1 MKKKPA
7 GAAEIAIEKLGKKQA
22 DAELARLSQE
32 IEKHDRLYYQKDQ
45 PVISDAE
52 YDVLRQRLGAIEA
65 RFPELK
71 RLDSPSRK
79 VGAAPAQGFAKVT
92 HLKPMLSL
100 GNAFSAEDVNEFVA
114 SVRRFLKLGDDVPVE
129 LAAEPKI
136 DGLSANLR
144 YEKGAFMQGATR
156 GDGAVGEDI
165 TANLGTIADVPKQ
178 LQGKDVP
185 DLIELRGEV
194 YIGRRDFEKLN
205 KQREK
210 DGEPVFANP
219 RNAAAG
225 STRQLDP
232 NISAKRPLRFFAYA
246 WGEANSL
253 PAQTHWDVVQR
264 FKSWGFK
271 TNPLARLCKTAD
283 EALALHAKL
292 AEQRAALDYEI
303 DGVVYKVNRLDWQE
317 RLGFVS
323 RAPRWAI
330 AHKFPAEQAETVLKE
345 IKIQV
350 GRTGAL
356 TPVAV
361 LEPVRVGGVTVEH
374 ATLHNEDEI
383 QRKDIRVGD
392 TVVVQ
397 RAGDVIPQIVRVVE
411 TKRPR
416 GSKPYVFPKECPVC
430 GSKAAREEGMAVK
443 RCTGGL
449 TCPAQAVER
458 LRHFV
463 SRTALD
469 IDGLG
474 EESIQELFDRKY
486 LHGPADVFRLGR
498 HRDAIVVD
506 KKRTK
511 GLEGW
516 GELRFGNLM
525 NSIAARRKVPL
536 PRLIFALGI
545 PQVGE
550 ATARLLAKQY
560 GSLKAWRAA
569 MEKAARGDEE
579 ALADLDNIEGIGPSM
594 AKDIVDFFAETHNRE
609 ALDELAKEMEAE
621 DFKAPSVAGSSVAG
635 KTVVFTGT
643 LETMG
648 RAEAKAK
655 AESLGAKVAGSV
667 SAKTDYVVV
676 GADAGS
682 KATKARELG
691 VATLTEQEWAKLI
704 GGA

>member
-1 MKKKPA
+1 MKKPA
-7 GAAEIAIEKLGKKQA
+7 SLDITPVEKLNKKQA
-22 DAELARLSQE
+22 DAELARLAQE
-32 IEKHDRLYYQKDQ
+32 IEKHDGLYYQKDA
-45 PVISDAE
+45 PVISDAA
-52 YDVLRQRLGAIEA
+52 YDALRRRLEAIEA
-65 RFPELK
+65 RFPELR

-100 GNAFSAEDVNEFVA
+100 GNAFSAEDVNEFIA
-114 SVRRFLKLGDDVPVE
+114 GVRRFLKLGEAERVE

-144 YEKGAFMQGATR
+144 YEKGVFVQGATR

-165 TANLGTIADVPKQ
+165 TQNLMTVADVPRELK
-178 LQGKDVP
+178 GKDVP
-185 DLIELRGEV
+185 ALIELRGEV

-205 KQREK
+205 REREK
-210 DGEPVFANP
+210 DGEPLFANP

-232 NISAKRPLRFFAYA
+232 RISAKRPLRFFAYA
-246 WGEANSL
+246 WGEASDL
-253 PAQTHWDVVQR
+253 PAATHWDMVHS

-271 TNPLARLCKTAD
+271 TNPLARLCKTVD
-283 EALALHAKL
+283 EALTLHADL
-292 AEQRAALDYEI
+292 AERRAVLDYEI

-330 AHKFPAEQAETVLKE
+330 AHKFPAEQAETVLKD

-361 LEPVRVGGVTVEH
+361 LAPVRVGGVTVEH

-383 QRKDIRVGD
+383 ARKDIRVGD

-397 RAGDVIPQIVRVVE
+397 RAGDVIPQIVRVIPE
-411 TKRPR
+411 KRPR
-416 GSKPYVFPKECPVC
+416 GSKAYVFPEKCPVC
-430 GSKAAREEGMAVK
+430 GSKAAREEGMAVT

-463 SRTALD
+463 SRGAMD

-474 EESIQELFDRKY
+474 EESIQELFDRRFLKS
-486 LHGPADVFRLGR
+486 PADIYRLAR

-525 NSIAARRKVPL
+525 NAIEARRKAAL
-536 PRLIFALGI
+536 PRFIFALGI

-560 GSLKAWRAA
+560 GSLKAWRGA

-594 AKDIVDFFAETHNRE
+594 AKDIVDFFAEKHNRD
-609 ALDELAKEMEAE
+609 ALDELAREMEAE
-621 DFKAPSVAGSSVAG
+621 DFKAPTAAGSPIAG

-691 VATLTEQEWAKLI
+691 ATTLTEQEWTRLI

>member
-1 MKKKPA
+1 MKDA
-7 GAAEIAIEKLGKKQA
+7 SAIPVEKLGHKQA
-22 DAELARLSQE
+22 AAELERLTRE
-32 IEKHDRLYYQKDQ
+32 IGRHDKLYYQKDA
-45 PVISDAE
+45 PAIADAE
-52 YDVLRQRLGAIEA
+52 YDALRRRLEAIEA

-71 RLDSPSRK
+71 RLDSPTRR

-114 SVRRFLKLGDDVPVE
+114 SVRRFLKLGADEPVE

-144 YEKGAFMQGATR
+144 YEKSVFVQGATR

-165 TANLGTIADVPKQ
+165 TANLKTIADVPHR
-178 LQGKDVP
+178 LKDKGVP
-185 DLIELRGEV
+185 ALIEVRGEV
-194 YIGRRDFEKLN
+194 YIGRRDFVKLN
-205 KQREK
+205 QARKK
-210 DGEPVFANP
+210 ADEPGFANP

-232 NISAKRPLRFFAYA
+232 SISAKRPLRFFAYA
-246 WGEANSL
+246 WGEANDL
-253 PAQTHWDVVQR
+253 PAGTHWGVIEHLR
-264 FKSWGFK
+264 EWGFK
-271 TNPLARLCKTAD
+271 TNPLAKLCKTTE
-283 EALALHAKL
+283 EALKLHARL

-383 QRKDIRVGD
+383 ARKDVRVGD

-397 RAGDVIPQIVRVVE
+397 RAGDVIPQIVRVIE
-411 TKRPR
+411 DKRPKN
-416 GSKPYVFPKECPVC
+416 SKPYRFPDQCPVC
-430 GSKAAREEGMAVK
+430 GSKAVREEGEVVR

-463 SRTALD
+463 SRAAMD

-474 EESIQELFDRKY
+474 EESIQELFDKGFLR
-486 LHGPADVFRLGR
+486 GPADVFRLAK
-498 HRDAIVVD
+498 HRDKIVVD

-516 GELRFGNLM
+516 GELRFGNLL
-525 NSIAARRKVPL
+525 NSIEARRKAPL
-536 PRLIFALGI
+536 PRLIYALGI
-545 PQVGE
+545 RQVGE

-560 GSLKAWRAA
+560 GSLSAWRKA
-569 MEKAARGDEE
+569 MEAAAKGDAE

-594 AKDIVDFFAETHNRE
+594 AKDIVEFFGEKHNRE
-609 ALDELAKEMEAE
+609 ALDELAREMQAE
-621 DFKAPSVAGSSVAG
+621 DFTAPSVTGSPVAG

-643 LETMG
+643 LESLG

-667 SAKTDYVVV
+667 SKKTDYVVV

-682 KATKARELG
+682 KAAKARELG
-691 VATLTEQEWAKLI
+691 VATLSEQEWLKLI
-704 GGA
+704 GG